1 MTGLYLFLIL
11 ELFIYKIVLKS
22 LFVTKCYSL
31 PKENVS
37 NDLKKWKI
45 SWEHAL
51 YYLALIIAIMKPLTN
66 GPITINYFLIGL
78 IPVSISLFLFIYTYI
93 TGKLDFT
100 LFIDFLLI
108 EGLSIQVNSWFCSL
122 VGFLYLLSQLIIRK
136 IKNKE
141 KDGK

>member
-1 MTGLYLFLIL
+1 
-11 ELFIYKIVLKS
+11 
-22 LFVTKCYSL
+22 
-31 PKENVS
+31 
-37 NDLKKWKI
+37 
-45 SWEHAL
+45 
-51 YYLALIIAIMKPLTN
+51 MKPLTN

-78 IPVSISLFLFIYTYI
+78 IPVTISLFLFIYTYI